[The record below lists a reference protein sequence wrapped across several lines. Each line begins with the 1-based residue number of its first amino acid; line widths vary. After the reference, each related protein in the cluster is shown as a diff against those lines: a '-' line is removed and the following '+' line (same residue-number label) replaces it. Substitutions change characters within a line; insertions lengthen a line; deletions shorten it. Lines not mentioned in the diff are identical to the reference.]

1 MRGLKTIGIFL
12 RCDLNAIFGC
22 SKYAQHTAVYV
33 ICATDINNVAGAVL
47 LIEMNGAAPPT
58 FKMRR
63 EQPPGAFKM
72 SLWQKCA

>member
-1 MRGLKTIGIFL
+1 MRFL
-12 RCDLNAIFGC
+12 
-22 SKYAQHTAVYV
+22 AVQNTPNIYV
-33 ICATDINNVAGAVL
+33 ICATDNNNVAGAVL

-72 SLWQKCA
+72 SLWQKCALLGIS